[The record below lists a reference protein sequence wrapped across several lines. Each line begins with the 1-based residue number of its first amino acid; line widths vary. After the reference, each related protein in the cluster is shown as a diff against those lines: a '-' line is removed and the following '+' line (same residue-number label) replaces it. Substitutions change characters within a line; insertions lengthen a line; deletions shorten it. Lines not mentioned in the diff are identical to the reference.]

1 MELRRGGM
9 ARASG
14 YRSRSAV
21 GVRRGRGRR
30 RRRHRALRT
39 VGEVGRAGPLCRR
52 AAARATWSGGGA
64 VLFRRQFCL
73 VQAEQTRPDPLAVL
87 PCHVSSYVDRIRVK
101 MVLKH

>member
-21 GVRRGRGRR
+21 GVRRDRGR

-73 VQAEQTRPDPLAVL
+73 VQAEQTRRDPTHLLSCRATSAVTWTAY
-87 PCHVSSYVDRIRVK
+87 VSK
-101 MVLKH
+101 CF